1 MVRSDVERSF
11 SAAETPVPPPRRG
24 RGPTRGV
31 AWAERSTGEDG
42 DVSDAGDPAREHAP
56 VVEVRRSRR
65 RRRTVTAYREGQTV
79 VVLVPAS
86 MSRADERRHV
96 DALVARLL
104 AREARDSAPTGDE
117 ALVLRARELGHRYLA
132 PQLGSAP
139 VPARITWVGNQR
151 RRWGSCTP
159 AEGTIRLSDR
169 LRPMPSWVRDYV
181 LLHELVHLVE
191 ANHTPRFHALVAAY
205 PDADRA
211 RGYLEGYADAAR
223 LEIGAVPDVDGGSA
237 ADAGVV
243 DDEAVDDGAVHDG
256 AEA

>member
-1 MVRSDVERSF
+1 MRDGPDPTK
-11 SAAETPVPPPRRG
+11 AAT
-24 RGPTRGV
+24 
-31 AWAERSTGEDG
+31 
-42 DVSDAGDPAREHAP
+42 P
-56 VVEVRRSRR
+56 VVEVRRSSR
-65 RRRTVTAYREGQTV
+65 RRRTVTAYREGQKV

-104 AREARDSAPTGDE
+104 AREARTQAPTGDE
-117 ALVLRARELGHRYLA
+117 ALVDRARELAQRYLA
-132 PQLGSAP
+132 PEVGS
-139 VPARITWVGNQR
+139 VPTPTRVTWVGNQR

-169 LRPMPSWVRDYV
+169 LRPMPAWVRDYV
-181 LLHELVHLVE
+181 LVHELVHLVE

-223 LEIGAVPDVDGGSA
+223 LEVRSDPDDDVDDVEGTA
-237 ADAGVV
+237 RR
-243 DDEAVDDGAVHDG
+243 
-256 AEA
+256 

>member
-1 MVRSDVERSF
+1 MVRRPSSTTF
-11 SAAETPVPPPRRG
+11 SPAETDAVRP
-24 RGPTRGV
+24 
-31 AWAERSTGEDG
+31 AAGEDG
-42 DVSDAGDPAREHAP
+42 AVSDAAGTTGSSAP

-65 RRRTVTAYREGQTV
+65 RKRTVTAYREGQTV

-86 MSRADERRHV
+86 MSRAEERRHV

-104 AREARDSAPTGDE
+104 AREARDQAPTGDD
-117 ALVLRARELGHRYLA
+117 ALVARARDLGRRYLT
-132 PQLGSAP
+132 PQVGKAP
-139 VPARITWVGNQR
+139 VPARVTWVGNQR

-159 AEGTIRLSDR
+159 ADGTIRLSDR
-169 LRPMPSWVRDYV
+169 LRSMPAYVRDYV

-223 LEIGAVPDVDGGSA
+223 LEVDPDLD
-237 ADAGVV
+237 
-243 DDEAVDDGAVHDG
+243 DDEGDDGPDDG
-256 AEA
+256 TDR

>member
-1 MVRSDVERSF
+1 
-11 SAAETPVPPPRRG
+11 
-24 RGPTRGV
+24 
-31 AWAERSTGEDG
+31 
-42 DVSDAGDPAREHAP
+42 
-56 VVEVRRSRR
+56 
-65 RRRTVTAYREGQTV
+65 

-104 AREARDSAPTGDE
+104 AREARDQAPTGDE
-117 ALVLRARELGHRYLA
+117 ALVVRARELGRRYLA
-132 PQLGSAP
+132 PQLGSTP
-139 VPARITWVGNQR
+139 VPTRVTWVGNQR

-169 LRPMPSWVRDYV
+169 LRPMPAYVRDYV
-181 LLHELVHLVE
+181 LLHELTHLVE

-223 LEIGAVPDVDGGSA
+223 LEIDPGLDEGSE
-237 ADAGVV
+237 G
-243 DDEAVDDGAVHDG
+243 DGADEPVVS
-256 AEA
+256 

>member
-1 MVRSDVERSF
+1 M
-11 SAAETPVPPPRRG
+11 PLG
-24 RGPTRGV
+24 GV
-31 AWAERSTGEDG
+31 KMES
-42 DVSDAGDPAREHAP
+42 VSDGPDPTSVPTP

-65 RRRTVTAYREGQTV
+65 RQRTVTAYREGATV

-104 AREARDSAPTGDE
+104 AREARGQAPAGDE
-117 ALVLRARELGHRYLA
+117 ELVARARDLAHRYLA
-132 PQLGSAP
+132 PQLGS
-139 VPARITWVGNQR
+139 VPAPARVTWVGNQR

-159 AEGTIRLSDR
+159 TDATIRLSDR
-169 LRPMPSWVRDYV
+169 LRPMPAWVRDYV

-191 ANHTPRFHALVAAY
+191 TNHTPRFHALVAAY

-223 LEIGAVPDVDGGSA
+223 LEIDPEGDVLVEEPYA
-237 ADAGVV
+237 
-243 DDEAVDDGAVHDG
+243 
-256 AEA
+256 

>member
-1 MVRSDVERSF
+1 MNAPSPTS
-11 SAAETPVPPPRRG
+11 
-24 RGPTRGV
+24 GP
-31 AWAERSTGEDG
+31 
-42 DVSDAGDPAREHAP
+42 AP

-86 MSRADERRHV
+86 MTKAEEQRHV
-96 DALVARLL
+96 EALVARLL
-104 AREARDSAPTGDE
+104 AREARTQAPTGDE
-117 ALVLRARELGHRYLA
+117 GLVDRARDLGRHYLA

-139 VPARITWVGNQR
+139 VPSRVTWVGNQR

-159 AEGTIRLSDR
+159 ADGTIRLSDR
-169 LRPMPSWVRDYV
+169 LRPMPGWVRDYV

-223 LEIGAVPDVDGGSA
+223 LEIPAGPDL
-237 ADAGVV
+237 
-243 DDEAVDDGAVHDG
+243 DDGAEDEDG
-256 AEA
+256 PTP

>member
-1 MVRSDVERSF
+1 MSGEV
-11 SAAETPVPPPRRG
+11 
-24 RGPTRGV
+24 GPAGTR
-31 AWAERSTGEDG
+31 
-42 DVSDAGDPAREHAP
+42 AP
-56 VVEVRRSRR
+56 VVEVRRSQR

-104 AREARDSAPTGDE
+104 AREARTGAPTGDDG
-117 ALVLRARELGHRYLA
+117 LVEQARELGRRYLA
-132 PQLGSAP
+132 PRLGSAP
-139 VPARITWVGNQR
+139 VPARVTWVGNQR

-159 AEGTIRLSDR
+159 TDGTIRLSDR
-169 LRPMPSWVRDYV
+169 LRPMPVWVRDYV

-191 ANHTPRFHALVAAY
+191 THHTPRFHALVALY

-223 LEIGAVPDVDGGSA
+223 LEIDPGA
-237 ADAGVV
+237 
-243 DDEAVDDGAVHDG
+243 DDGVDEPAG
-256 AEA
+256 A